1 MSNAERTDDIIA
13 AEFALDLL
21 EGEELLEARGRIA
34 REPDFANAVDGWRAQ
49 LAPLADDIG
58 GIEPPIGLWQRIE
71 GALDNAP
78 ESGAEIIA
86 LKQRVQRLQWFAGVS
101 SAAAVV
107 ALAFLAVPSPKVEPT
122 APPVTLASATPL
134 VANVPIA
141 GTPLR
146 LDMTY
151 LPDQESLIVT
161 AVGLEADGVHDH
173 EIWLV
178 PDEGDLISLGVV
190 TPGVVRAHSVPHDTA
205 VQIANGSELL
215 LTREPLGGKPEGQDA
230 GPVVASGQLIQ
241 I

>member
-1 MSNAERTDDIIA
+1 MNDSERTDDILA

-21 EGEELLEARGRIA
+21 EGKDLLNARGRIA
-34 REPDFANAVDGWRAQ
+34 REPEFAEAVDRWRAQ
-49 LAPLADDIG
+49 FSPLTDEIDGAEPSAD
-58 GIEPPIGLWQRIE
+58 LWRRIQ
-71 GALDNAP
+71 ATIDAAP
-78 ESGAEIIA
+78 EGGAEIVE
-86 LKQRVQRLQWFAGVS
+86 LKQRVQRLQWFAGIS

-107 ALAFLAVPSPKVEPT
+107 AVAFLAIPGPT
-122 APPVTLASATPL
+122 VQPVAPPTTLASAAPL
-134 VANVPIA
+134 VANVPIE

-146 LDMTY
+146 LDMTF

-190 TPGVVRAHSVPHDTA
+190 TPGVVRAHSVPHDVA
-205 VQIANGSELL
+205 LQIADGSGLV
-215 LTREPLGGKPEGQDA
+215 LTREPLGGKPVGQDA

>member
-1 MSNAERTDDIIA
+1 MSEEERTDDILA
-13 AEFALDLL
+13 AEFAMGLL
-21 EGEELLEARGRIA
+21 EGEELLTARGRQA
-34 REPDFANAVDGWRAQ
+34 REPEFADKVEWWAAKF
-49 LAPLADDIG
+49 APLSDEIDGA
-58 GIEPPIGLWQRIE
+58 EPGSDMWQRIDAAIDQTPSDGGE
-71 GALDNAP
+71 VV
-78 ESGAEIIA
+78 E
-86 LKQRVQRLQWFAGVS
+86 LKQRIRRLQWFAGAS

-107 ALAFLAVPSPKVEPT
+107 ALAFLTVPSPTIDPV
-122 APPVTLASATPL
+122 APPTTLASATPL
-134 VANVPIA
+134 VANVPIE

-178 PDEGDLISLGVV
+178 PEQGDLISLGIVA
-190 TPGVVRAHSVPHDTA
+190 PGIVQAHSVPHDTA
-205 VQIANGSELL
+205 LQIANGSELL
-215 LTREPLGGKPEGQDA
+215 LTREPLGGKPEGQDT